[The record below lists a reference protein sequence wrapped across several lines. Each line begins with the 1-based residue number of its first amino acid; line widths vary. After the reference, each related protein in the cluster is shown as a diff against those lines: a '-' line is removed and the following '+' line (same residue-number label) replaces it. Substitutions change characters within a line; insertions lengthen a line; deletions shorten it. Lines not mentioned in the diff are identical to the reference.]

1 MAKFIA
7 FLKSI
12 EDGTLQECLEDS
24 DLKLTEQEKSI
35 IPLLTPSHML
45 LFASGAANAQSIG
58 FDPKPMITFVY
69 DDGKS
74 IPSAQ
79 TYSNALYLYI
89 NDKTTNG
96 DLSHDLLAALMNG
109 GIFSKL

>member
-1 MAKFIA
+1 MF
-7 FLKSI
+7 SI
-12 EDGTLQECLEDS
+12 SDGTLQECLEDS
-24 DLKLTEQEKSI
+24 DLKLTEQEESI

-45 LFASGAANAQSIG
+45 LFATGAANTQSIG
-58 FDPKPMITFVY
+58 FDPKPMITFVH
-69 DDGKS
+69 DEGKS

-79 TYSNALYLYI
+79 TCSNALYLYV

-96 DLSHDLLAALMNG
+96 DLSHDLLTALMNG